1 MWQPSGRGGKFTLP
15 RTRLFD
21 RLCTTAA
28 RTLSPTAAGCTSTR
42 ATGTGTLRSSSGAYS
57 ERRRLESRQKPSNT
71 VGLLLRA
78 NKVNKSEIW
87 SCQQMSPY
95 AKKVWCQVYFKSN
108 YPIME
113 INLFKKWRFGK
124 GFLNSLKRVGYGIYD
139 SLIRFFICWVHL
151 IPCSFLIVSLEPRS

>member
-1 MWQPSGRGGKFTLP
+1 MVFPRMEFFPGLRFLQKPLFYVTALWSFTLP

-28 RTLSPTAAGCTSTR
+28 RTSSPTAAGCTSTR

-78 NKVNKSEIW
+78 NKVNKSEI
-87 SCQQMSPY
+87 
-95 AKKVWCQVYFKSN
+95 
-108 YPIME
+108 
-113 INLFKKWRFGK
+113 
-124 GFLNSLKRVGYGIYD
+124 
-139 SLIRFFICWVHL
+139 
-151 IPCSFLIVSLEPRS
+151 